1 MASTCRPLSWDE
13 RITSVRTARFTVAY
27 QQLDLVYGQLAD
39 RASSQVDLTQLAAY
53 SEAVKRLMS
62 QGVGEGQAVQ
72 AMRLCGGDLDAAE
85 LWIGSAP
92 QSACLKCV

>member
-53 SEAVKRLMS
+53 
-62 QGVGEGQAVQ
+62 
-72 AMRLCGGDLDAAE
+72 
-85 LWIGSAP
+85 
-92 QSACLKCV
+92 